1 MMNFAHI
8 LLVSYFIVR
17 VIAVACLRV
26 DVTIR
31 DLFPFQLSISEQ
43 NVYLS
48 REMGGYIQKNVKE
61 TAAQFREMGAYVY
74 RDGWL

>member
-1 MMNFAHI
+1 MMTFAPI
-8 LLVSYFIVR
+8 LLVSYFILQ

-43 NVYLS
+43 NVYQS
-48 REMGGYIQKNVKE
+48 REMGGCVV
-61 TAAQFREMGAYVY
+61 R
-74 RDGWL
+74 